1 MAETVSKLPPTPTT
15 PSPLQK
21 EFQYYLEHQ
30 AEFAEKHLGKFIVI
44 KDQKV
49 IGVFDERLE
58 AYNETSKTH
67 ALGTFLIQQCLPG
80 TQAYTATYHSLFV

>member
-1 MAETVSKLPPTPTT
+1 MAETVVKSPPASTA

-30 AEFAEKHLGKFIVI
+30 AEFSEKYLGKFIVI
-44 KDQKV
+44 KGQKI

-67 ALGTFLIQQCLPG
+67 SVGTFLIQQCLPG